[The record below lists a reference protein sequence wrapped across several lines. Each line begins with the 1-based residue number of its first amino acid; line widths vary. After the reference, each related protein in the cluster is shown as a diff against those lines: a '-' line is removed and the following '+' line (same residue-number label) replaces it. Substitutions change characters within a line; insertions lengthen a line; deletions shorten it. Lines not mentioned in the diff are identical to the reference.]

1 MNEVE
6 HGDQST
12 EARTERQAVSTTPH
26 SFPNTQNTAAL
37 LLVSTITP
45 LLPSPLLCA
54 ASLFSQVRAA
64 LRWFVLSRSVECLHW
79 TSRLGRLFL
88 QWIVREKR
96 NPFRRQLR
104 ASILH
109 CRKVLELASAG
120 THFTTDHRVSIQS
133 PGTDLRQKI
142 KYRNTSSPFP
152 LA

>member
-64 LRWFVLSRSVECLHW
+64 LRWFVLSRSMECLHW

-88 QWIVREKR
+88 Q
-96 NPFRRQLR
+96 
-104 ASILH
+104 
-109 CRKVLELASAG
+109 
-120 THFTTDHRVSIQS
+120 
-133 PGTDLRQKI
+133 
-142 KYRNTSSPFP
+142 
-152 LA
+152 

>member
-1 MNEVE
+1 MNELE

-64 LRWFVLSRSVECLHW
+64 LRWFVLSRSMECLHW

-88 QWIVREKR
+88 QWIAREKR
-96 NPFRRQLR
+96 NPFRRQLGHLYYTQEGAGIGFCR
-104 ASILH
+104 NSLYHWLITLSLIEWAS
-109 CRKVLELASAG
+109 
-120 THFTTDHRVSIQS
+120 RVQAW
-133 PGTDLRQKI
+133 TWDR
-142 KYRNTSSPFP
+142 R
-152 LA
+152 